1 MVPGG
6 VECTRRKKL
15 AELVRPQKLGAFALT
30 SASLRKMERVM
41 LSVFKRSFRRNRLLC
56 FCAVMGAALGQI
68 GFAQKCLGAA
78 PEVFLA
84 QNKQGAPLV
93 RQDAAD
99 DPTKSPHKLQ
109 TSKEWNQHLQKLLDA
124 NSAALAAGPQD
135 YRIGFDDVL
144 DISVFEAQEL
154 NREVRVSSAG
164 DISLPLLESV
174 YAAGLTPRELELVLE
189 ELLRRTFMKDPH
201 VSVFVREMQ
210 SHPVSVL
217 GAVRKPGVFQVRG
230 SKTLLEI
237 LSLAEG
243 LADDAGETVI
253 ILRGAGLQNEAS
265 SAAER
270 YSLTKEVEESAASS
284 DEKKNTSP
292 AEGIVPVN

>member
-68 GFAQKCLGAA
+68 WFAQKCLGAA

-109 TSKEWNQHLQKLLDA
+109 TSEEWNQHLQKLLDA

-174 YAAGLTPRELELVLE
+174 YAAGLTPRELELVL
-189 ELLRRTFMKDPH
+189 RSFFDART
-201 VSVFVREMQ
+201 
-210 SHPVSVL
+210 
-217 GAVRKPGVFQVRG
+217 
-230 SKTLLEI
+230 
-237 LSLAEG
+237 
-243 LADDAGETVI
+243 
-253 ILRGAGLQNEAS
+253 
-265 SAAER
+265 
-270 YSLTKEVEESAASS
+270 
-284 DEKKNTSP
+284 
-292 AEGIVPVN
+292 